1 MSLFA
6 SDLEPAPDDSTSKP
20 SASNPPDESPLDSA
34 CGSISP
40 ESSSCLGPRCAALI
54 LDWLRRHAAGA
65 AAAELEL
72 PSVPRWPRA
81 ADPAALQGVAVKPP
95 HDAAVNGGRQAWLFS
110 PRGYREEA
118 AVLADA
124 DELDAAFDH
133 LDYAVFRRFTN
144 TLTRAERIRLDNSI
158 DNALFKIER
167 FLTKRAPDD
176 PSSDPSWKR
185 FEAIRAEVIHR
196 RNEVEQ
202 LRIQARRAEEKLA
215 RLANLTP
222 EAFEEFVA
230 EVFECLGFQTRA
242 VGGADDQG
250 VDLVLERQGLRA
262 IVQCKYRGKGV
273 VGSPEVQ
280 KLLGA
285 VHRTG
290 SHKGYFVTT
299 STFTLAAERLAA
311 DQPLEL
317 IDGPRL
323 TELIRQALGPGATRE
338 PEPPWF

>member
-6 SDLEPAPDDSTSKP
+6 SKFEP
-20 SASNPPDESPLDSA
+20 SPEDSA
-34 CGSISP
+34 QPNDPPTVSDPGTFP
-40 ESSSCLGPRCAALI
+40 AGPPACMGPQCAALI
-54 LDWLRRHAAGA
+54 LDWLRRHASETTTDPNRTA
-65 AAAELEL
+65 LT
-72 PSVPRWPRA
+72 PS
-81 ADPAALQGVAVKPP
+81 PATWGDHPSTSTRSVGVGPP
-95 HDAAVNGGRQAWLFS
+95 DDSPSNGGRQTWLFS

-118 AVLADA
+118 AILADA

-167 FLTKRAPDD
+167 FLTKRAPND
-176 PSSDPSWKR
+176 PRSDPVWER
-185 FEAIRAEVIHR
+185 FEAIRTEVIHR
-196 RNEVEQ
+196 RNEVER

-215 RLANLTP
+215 KLANLTP

-230 EVFECLGFQTRA
+230 EVFECLGFQARA

-250 VDLVLERQGLRA
+250 VDLVLERQGLKA

-273 VGSPEVQ
+273 VGSPDVQ

-299 STFTLAAERLAA
+299 STFTLAAERLVV

-338 PEPPWF
+338 PDPPWF